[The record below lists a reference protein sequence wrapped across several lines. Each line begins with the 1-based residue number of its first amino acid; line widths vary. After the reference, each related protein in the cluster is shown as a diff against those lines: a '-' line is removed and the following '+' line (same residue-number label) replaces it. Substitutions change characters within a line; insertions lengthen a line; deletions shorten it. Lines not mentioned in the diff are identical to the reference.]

1 MSTSRFKIQHLKHAL
16 SKAEVFNI
24 SKGFSLVE
32 LLVVVAI
39 LGILSVMAYLGIQ
52 SSQVR
57 TMNEKVESDLL
68 AIQNALEQFKED
80 NGHYPA
86 LNELTLGGDKN
97 VLCFDDKMAYLHICE
112 KSTFIQTQ
120 IDNNLLTKRYLQE
133 VPTDP
138 RTQSRYSYGATTD
151 GKYYQ
156 IAGIQAQKN
165 NAWTAKVLG
174 NLDDG
179 SNLPGLLRAYDA
191 GNFVSEGGNF
201 LPYSPNPK
209 KITARLNG
217 IKGTVMVNGG
227 PAIEGQVVQPGD
239 TIKTSAESTVIL
251 YFSDGSITYL
261 DENSQLRLL
270 PTSEVS
276 ENSKENIITKI
287 RLKLFQGNAWNKV
300 VRLADQSE
308 FNIETT
314 TAIAG
319 VRGTEFGISA
329 EKDELVVYSGTVAS
343 RLKTADE
350 KTNSNGEGQY
360 FIFSVDDAFNAKQ
373 DAQSDGSEMKR
384 FTIPAQDK
392 AVGAGVTLGQNEMN
406 EILNKYYP
414 TQSQPLSEV
423 DRPYIVQAD
432 AHVDGTYTLFVTFNG
447 LNSVSGVEATGFDL
461 YGESQA
467 SGIRT
472 LKDDAKPLLSVP
484 ATLDQKANAYR
495 LEVPYQT
502 NGKLYNTDKNQME
515 SIVLKAYLET
525 KTDPVYSSLSWPAI
539 GLQPDPK
546 EEYTYRFD
554 NAETYKEFEKSPELE
569 GKLQILPLDQ
579 TIYALNE
586 GPIELKATKAC
597 DWTIGG
603 GNNSGIFKE
612 GGKNTALAQYYPLD
626 PDMTA
631 AEKMANVMGRF
642 GNNGEE
648 KVDIKCTNPEDPNDA
663 DSTSLTITYAPK
675 TMSGES
681 GYWYSYTAQAGTS
694 WQNAHDTCA
703 ALKEGGKTWSLPSML
718 VYQNLDI
725 AKEKTNLC
733 EWDENNKKCGEGV
746 LFFAMAE
753 ADPDNPKN
761 GEFLSVVANKF
772 LSDLKQSFDPTYGLK
787 CITIN

>member
-1 MSTSRFKIQHLKHAL
+1 MSTSRFKVQHLKHVL
-16 SKAEVFNI
+16 SKAEVSNI

-57 TMNEKVESDLL
+57 TMNEKVTSDLL

-86 LNELTLGGDKN
+86 LNELSLGGNKN
-97 VLCFDDKMAYLHICE
+97 VLCFDEKMAYLHTCE
-112 KSTFIQTQ
+112 KATFLQTQ
-120 IDNNLLTKRYLQE
+120 IDNDLLTKRYLQE

-138 RTQSRYSYGATTD
+138 RTQSRYSYGVTTD
-151 GKYYQ
+151 GQYYQ
-156 IAGIQAQKN
+156 IAGIQEQKN
-165 NAWTAKVLG
+165 NTWTAKLIG
-174 NLDDG
+174 NVDD
-179 SNLPGLLRAYDA
+179 SSSLPGLLRAYDA
-191 GNFVSEGGNF
+191 GNFVADGGTF
-201 LPYSPNPK
+201 LSYSPNSQ

-217 IKGTVMVNGG
+217 VKGTVMVNGG
-227 PAIEGQVVQPGD
+227 PAIEGQVVEPGD
-239 TIKTSAESTVIL
+239 TIKTIAESTVIL

-276 ENSKENIITKI
+276 KNSKDDIITKI

-329 EKDELVVYSGTVAS
+329 EKDELTVYTGVVAS
-343 RLKTADE
+343 RLKTVDE
-350 KTNSNGEGQY
+350 KASSNGEGQSLP
-360 FIFSVDDAFNAKQ
+360 FSVEESFVPSQ
-373 DAQSDGSEMKR
+373 DAESDGSEMRR
-384 FTIPAQDK
+384 FTIPAQNK
-392 AVGAGVTLGQNEMN
+392 AIGPGVALSVDQMSV
-406 EILNKYYP
+406 ILDKYYSA
-414 TQSQPLSEV
+414 QKQALSET

-447 LNSVSGVEATGFDL
+447 LSSINGVEISGFDL
-461 YGESQA
+461 YGESQT

-472 LKDDAKPLLSVP
+472 LKDDAKPLLSVT
-484 ATLDQKANAYR
+484 ATFEEKMDAYR

-502 NGKLYNTDKNQME
+502 NGELYNKEKNQME

-554 NAETYKEFEKSPELE
+554 NAETYQEFEKSPDLAE
-569 GKLQILPLDQ
+569 KLKILPLAQ
-579 TIYALNE
+579 TVYALNE
-586 GPIELKATKAC
+586 GPIELKANKAC
-597 DWTIGG
+597 DWTLG
-603 GNNSGIFKE
+603 GNNQNSGIFKE
-612 GGKNTALAQYYPLD
+612 GGKNTAITQYYPLD
-626 PDMTA
+626 SNMTA

-642 GNNGEE
+642 DGKSEE
-648 KVDIKCTNPEDPNDA
+648 KVDIKCTNPKDPNDA

-681 GYWYSYTAQAGTS
+681 GYWYSYTAQSNIDWPTASQECG
-694 WQNAHDTCA
+694 N
-703 ALKEGGKTWSLPSML
+703 LNEGGKDDWTLPSEV
-718 VYQNLDI
+718 VYKSLDI
-725 AKEKTNLC
+725 SKEKMNLC
-733 EWDENNKKCGEGV
+733 EWDGQCKEVEFKANNVALFMAQGEQKQRS
-746 LFFAMAE
+746 LFLLNE
-753 ADPDNPKN
+753 S
-761 GEFLSVVANKF
+761 FLDQGN
-772 LSDLKQSFDPTYGLK
+772 
-787 CITIN
+787 TIKPSHAFRCVRFN